1 MTTIDLALLDD
12 VSGNIPTASSRDDA
26 HPRPQLVRGSFR
38 LLDGACGFAYDDD
51 DAGRALGWASS
62 PEPFGREI
70 TLPFAPESEASGIG
84 DTGFHPI
91 AWYRREITNDD
102 LDAAGLGSQGS
113 RVILHLG
120 AVDHRADV
128 WVDGTH
134 VTSHVGGQTAFS
146 ADVTE
151 ALDASLSAH
160 HVVIRAED
168 DPHDAA
174 IPRGKQDW
182 HAEPHSIWYHR
193 ATGIWRSIWLE
204 VVPAFHVVNLAWT
217 PELARGSVRAEVE
230 LSERPRDVSTLTIE
244 AWFAGTC
251 LARIESDIAS
261 DHLLL
266 DVPIAALR
274 NGQAVDELLWSPGNP
289 RLIDVRVTLG
299 GEDGPID
306 TVDSYFGLRSV
317 DVLNGR
323 LLLNDRPFYVRSVL
337 QQGYWPQ
344 SHFTAP
350 SVDAM
355 REEIELVKRLGFNS
369 IRIHQ
374 KVEDPRYL
382 YWCDRLGLT
391 VWAEAAAAYE
401 FSSRAVE
408 LYAAEWVRIVRSQL
422 SHPSVITWVP
432 FNESWGIQNIA
443 SDPAQR
449 AYSRSLTDLT
459 RSIDPSRPVISNDGW
474 EHTDSDLVTVH
485 DYEPSGDV
493 LAARYGTT
501 QSIAALLGG
510 LGPAGRRMSVG
521 RALDARYIMVTEF
534 GGVRFEAGDAHAK
547 GWGYSSASDA
557 EEYQQRVTSVI
568 TAIRESPH
576 VVGFCYTQLTDTGQ
590 EVNGL
595 CDANR
600 VPKLPEEVIR
610 TIVEG

>member
-1 MTTIDLALLDD
+1 MTTIDLSFLDD
-12 VSGNIPTASSRDDA
+12 VSGDIPTASSRDDA

-38 LLDGACGFAYDDD
+38 FLDGVCGFAYDDD
-51 DAGRALGWASS
+51 NAGRALGWASS
-62 PEPFGREI
+62 AEPFGREI

-91 AWYRREITNDD
+91 AWYRREITADD
-102 LDAAGLGSQGS
+102 LEAAGLGRQGT
-113 RVILHLG
+113 RVILHFG

-134 VTSHVGGQTAFS
+134 VTAHVGGQTAFS

-151 ALDASLSAH
+151 ALDASLNTH

-193 ATGIWRSIWLE
+193 ATGIWRSVWLE
-204 VVPAFHVVNLAWT
+204 VVPALHVANLAWT

-230 LSERPRDVSTLTIE
+230 LSERPRAASTVTIE

-261 DHLLL
+261 DHLVL
-266 DVPIAALR
+266 DVPIAAMR

-289 RLIDVRVTLG
+289 RLVDMRVTLG
-299 GEDGPID
+299 GEDGPVD

-317 DVLNGR
+317 GVLDGR

-344 SHFTAP
+344 GHFTAP

-443 SDPAQR
+443 SDSAQR
-449 AYSRSLTDLT
+449 AYSRALTDLT

-485 DYEPSGDV
+485 DYEPSGEV
-493 LAARYGTT
+493 LAERYGTV
-501 QSIAALLGG
+501 QSIASLLDG
-510 LGPAGRRMSVG
+510 LGPAGRRMAVG
-521 RALDARYIMVTEF
+521 RALDARHIMVTEF

-557 EEYQQRVTSVI
+557 EEYQERVTSVI

-576 VVGFCYTQLTDTGQ
+576 IVGFCYTQLTDTGQ

-610 TIVEG
+610 AIVEG